1 MSKSFFKFY
10 FRFNIDYPRVN
21 YTVGYSGIT
30 VCVTAKTR
38 ERRGH
43 KGSGTE
49 GGDDNSRWNRPLVTI
64 AASLWQPVPLHPTSF
79 SLLSLKIQNPHA
91 CVFAFLEEKCAVEMI
106 KTRYC
111 GRKTWAIIHQ
121 MLPTWTPL
129 LSSFPWPSPLL
140 AFSLGGAHHFS
151 CYQHD

>member
-1 MSKSFFKFY
+1 MSKSFFFKFY
-10 FRFNIDYPRVN
+10 FRFNIDYPLVN

-64 AASLWQPVPLHPTSF
+64 AASLLTTCPTIPNLF
-79 SLLSLKIQNPHA
+79 LSLILKNAEPTRLCFSRFWRRNVLWKWSKQGT
-91 CVFAFLEEKCAVEMI
+91 VEERRERLF
-106 KTRYC
+106 TRC
-111 GRKTWAIIHQ
+111 SPRGHHSWAHSPG
-121 MLPTWTPL
+121 LL
-129 LSSFPWPSPLL
+129 LSSLS
-140 AFSLGGAHHFS
+140 H
-151 CYQHD
+151 